1 MRKMVNMGIR
11 PTVIGT
17 VTAPMAGL
25 PVAIGAPAA
34 QAATVDT
41 NAWYVMVNRN
51 SGKALDVAGASSAD
65 GAAITQWARHD
76 GTNQH
81 FQFVDSGDGSYRLRR
96 GTPAS
101 CWTSPA
107 GRRPTTPPSTSGATT
122 VA

>member
-1 MRKMVNMGIR
+1 MGKMVNMGSR
-11 PTVIGT
+11 TTVIGT
-17 VTAPMAGL
+17 VTALVAGL
-25 PVAIGAPAA
+25 LVAIGAPAA

-76 GTNQH
+76 GTNQQ
-81 FQFVDSGDGSYRLRR
+81 FQFVDSGGGYYRLKARHS
-96 GTPAS
+96 GKLLDVS
-101 CWTSPA
+101 GW
-107 GRRPTTPPSTSGATT
+107 STADNAAINSGATT